1 MKKWLAR
8 LALALIALIAVLA
21 VTLRVRY
28 GGDTIPFRDTST
40 KPLFPASA
48 VELVAKLDEPP
59 GNIAVSRDGRVFFSF
74 HPEARPDRKVVEW
87 VNGNAVPFPG
97 ANFDLFHEV
106 LSIRIDPQ
114 NRLWTIDHGLHGLR
128 QPRLLA
134 FDIATR
140 KLVHRWDIPRDIAGF
155 GSFVQDFQVAPDG
168 ATVYLADAAI
178 VSKRPAIIVYDVAS
192 KRGRRVL
199 ECDAS
204 VTGKPYTLDIKGHE
218 MSLLGGLYKMHLG
231 IDPIALDANGEWL
244 YFGPMSHET
253 MFRARTSDLRAGRPR
268 VEAFGPKPQ
277 CDGIAIDG
285 DGNVYITD
293 IEHGAI
299 ARLGADRKL
308 VTLVRDDRF
317 RWLDGFSLGPGGWL
331 YVTDSAL
338 TEVILRGRSHIRAN
352 APYFIWRVKVPVRS
366 PALSRATPRP

>member
-8 LALALIALIAVLA
+8 LALLAIALVAVVV
-21 VTLRVRY
+21 VTLKIRY
-28 GGDTIPFRDTST
+28 GGDTVPFPDTST
-40 KPLFPASA
+40 KALLPASA
-48 VELVAKLDEPP
+48 VELVATLDEPP
-59 GNIAVSRDGRVFFSF
+59 GNIAVSRDGRVFFSL

-87 VNGNAVPFPG
+87 VNGKALPFPDG
-97 ANFDLFHEV
+97 KFDLFHEV
-106 LSIRIDPQ
+106 LSVRIDSQ

-140 KLVHRWDIPRDIAGF
+140 RLVHRWDIPRDVAGF

-168 ATVYLADAAI
+168 ATVYLADAGI
-178 VSKRPAIIVYDVAS
+178 VSKRPAILVYDVAS
-192 KRGRRVL
+192 KRARRVL

-204 VTGKPYTLDIKGHE
+204 VTGKPYTLDIQGHE
-218 MSLLGGLYKMHLG
+218 MSLLGGLYKMHVG
-231 IDPIALDANGEWL
+231 IDPIALDAKGEWL

-253 MFRARTSDLRAGRPR
+253 MFRARTADLRAGTPR
-268 VEAFGPKPQ
+268 VEPFGPKPQ
-277 CDGIAIDG
+277 CDGIAVDG
-285 DGNVYITD
+285 NGNVYITD

-317 RWLDGFSLGPGGWL
+317 RWLDGFSFGPDGSL
-331 YVTDSAL
+331 YATDSAL
-338 TEVILRGRSHIRAN
+338 TEVILQSKSHIRAKG
-352 APYFIWRVKVPVRS
+352 PYSVWRVRVPARS
-366 PALSRATPRP
+366 PAPSLATPRR